1 MMRTPVLE
9 TQRRAT
15 LAKALNLALDKRRQS
30 VAEFANWEEMRQRAH
45 DIRAGVLERLDEYLN
60 QFERAATANG
70 IRVVRVATAEEACR
84 YVVAI
89 AKRLGVTTAV
99 KSKSMVTEEIHLNR
113 ALEAEGIRA
122 METDLGEYI
131 AQLCGQ
137 PPFHLTAPIV
147 HLSRDE
153 VGRILADKLGVP
165 FTNDPTQLTL
175 IARDVM
181 RREFLTARLG
191 ISGANFCVAESG
203 SLVLVT
209 NEGNGRMCTTLPAKE
224 GPRVHIAITG
234 IEKVVP
240 TLKDVAHLLR
250 LLARSGSGLRLTAY
264 TTLINGPRKRVAP
277 ASLPAG
283 SEMTSDAGKDA
294 GATTEPTGPDEVH
307 VLLLDNGRRAMLRDP
322 HLREALCCI
331 RCGACSNQC
340 PVYHRIGGHA
350 YQSVYNGPIGSVWS
364 PALWDSEQTASLPFD
379 CSLCGACADICPVKI
394 DIHHALLWQRKLAAD
409 RGYVPRWQRLAWR
422 MWRAGMSCPILYNFG
437 SAVARRLLSP
447 AMLDRLGK
455 PWTETRDLPPLAKKT
470 FHELWKEQESG
481 RSS

>member
-1 MMRTPVLE
+1 MIHTPVLE
-9 TQRRAT
+9 PQRRAT
-15 LAKALNLALDKRRQS
+15 LSRALNLALDKRRQS
-30 VAEFANWEEMRQRAH
+30 VAEFAGWEAMRQQAH
-45 DIRAGVLERLDEYLN
+45 DIRAGAIERLDEYLD
-60 QFERAATANG
+60 QFERAALANG

-89 AKRLGVTTAV
+89 ARRIGVTTAV
-99 KSKSMVTEEIHLNR
+99 KAKSMVTEEIHLNR

-175 IARDVM
+175 IARDAM

-191 ISGANFCVAESG
+191 ISGANFCVAETG
-203 SLVLVT
+203 SMVLVT
-209 NEGNGRMCTTLPAKE
+209 NEGNGRMCTTLPARE
-224 GPRVHIAITG
+224 GPRVHVAITG

-240 TLKDVAHLLR
+240 TLKDVARLLR
-250 LLARSGSGLRLTAY
+250 LLARSGSGMRLTAY
-264 TTLINGPRKRVAP
+264 TTLINGPRKR
-277 ASLPAG
+277 AG
-283 SEMTSDAGKDA
+283 GEEA
-294 GATTEPTGPDEVH
+294 TGPDEVH
-307 VLLLDNGRRAMLRDP
+307 VLLLDNGRRSMLRDP

-331 RCGACSNQC
+331 RCGACSNIC

-350 YQSVYNGPIGSVWS
+350 YQSVYNGPMGSIWS
-364 PALWDSEQTASLPFD
+364 PALWDTEQAASLPFD

-394 DIHHALLWQRKLAAD
+394 DIHHTLLWQRKLAAD
-409 RGYVPRWQRLAWR
+409 RGRVPLWQRLAWR
-422 MWRAGMSCPILYNFG
+422 AWRIAMSCPTLYSWG
-437 SAVARRLLSP
+437 GTVARRLAGP
-447 AMLDRLGK
+447 ALLNRVAGA
-455 PWTETRDLPPLAKKT
+455 WTRTRDLPPLAKKS
-470 FHELWKEQESG
+470 FHELWKEEASK
-481 RSS
+481 

>member
-1 MMRTPVLE
+1 MIRTPVLE

-30 VAEFANWEEMRQRAH
+30 VAEFANWEAMRQRAH

-84 YVVAI
+84 YVADV
-89 AKRLGVTTAV
+89 AKRLGVTNAV
-99 KSKSMVTEEIHLNR
+99 KAKSMVTEEIHLNR

-165 FTNDPTQLTL
+165 FTNDPAQLTL

-191 ISGANFCVAESG
+191 ISGANFCIAESG

-250 LLARSGSGLRLTAY
+250 LLARSGSGMRLTAY
-264 TTLINGPRKRVAP
+264 TTLINGPRKR
-277 ASLPAG
+277 AG
-283 SEMTSDAGKDA
+283 GEES
-294 GATTEPTGPDEVH
+294 TGPDEVH
-307 VLLLDNGRRAMLRDP
+307 VLLLDNGRREMLRDP

-364 PALWDSEQTASLPFD
+364 PALWDSEQSASLPFD

-409 RGYVPRWQRLAWR
+409 RGRVPRWQKLAWLAWR
-422 MWRAGMSCPILYNFG
+422 VGMSCPTLYNFG

-447 AMLDRLGK
+447 AMLNRLGK
-455 PWTETRDLPPLAKKT
+455 PWTDTRDLPPLAKKT
-470 FHELWKEQESG
+470 FHELWKEQ
-481 RSS
+481 SS

>member
-9 TQRRAT
+9 TQRRVT
-15 LAKALNLALDKRRQS
+15 LARALNLALDKRRQS
-30 VAEFANWEEMRQRAH
+30 VTEFADWEAMRQRAH
-45 DIRAGVLERLDEYLN
+45 DIRAGVLDRLDDYLN
-60 QFERAATANG
+60 QFESAAAANG

-84 YVVAI
+84 YVAAI
-89 AKRLGVTTAV
+89 AKRLGVTKAV
-99 KSKSMVTEEIHLNR
+99 KAKSMVTEEIHLNH

-122 METDLGEYI
+122 METDLGEYV

-153 VGRILADKLGVP
+153 VGHILADKLGVP

-175 IARDVM
+175 IARDAM

-209 NEGNGRMCTTLPAKE
+209 NEGNGRMCTTLPARE
-224 GPRVHIAITG
+224 GPRVHVAITG

-240 TLKDVAHLLR
+240 TLKDAAHLLR

-264 TTLINGPRKRVAP
+264 TTMINGPRKRA
-277 ASLPAG
+277 AG
-283 SEMTSDAGKDA
+283 EES
-294 GATTEPTGPDEVH
+294 TGPDEVH

-331 RCGACSNQC
+331 RCGACSNIC

-350 YQSVYNGPIGSVWS
+350 YQSVYNGPMGSVWS
-364 PALWDSEQTASLPFD
+364 PALWDTEESASLPFD

-394 DIHHALLWQRKLAAD
+394 DIHHALLWHRKLASD
-409 RGYVPRWQRLAWR
+409 RGRVPRWQRLAWLAWR
-422 MWRAGMSCPILYNFG
+422 MAMSNAAFYNFG
-437 SAVARRLLSP
+437 SAIARRLLSP
-447 AMLDRLGK
+447 AMMNRFGK
-455 PWTETRDLPPLAKKT
+455 PWTETRDLPPLARKT
-470 FHELWKEQESG
+470 FHELWKEQTPKP
-481 RSS
+481 